1 MKGRWEGK
9 EEKEE
14 KEQST
19 KVTLSN
25 LGCWSEVHIS
35 TELKLQRKK
44 PVEEAS
50 ALFRAKC

>member
-9 EEKEE
+9 EDKEE

-25 LGCWSEVHIS
+25 LDCWSELYVD
-35 TELKLQRKK
+35 EEMFGKQ
-44 PVEEAS
+44 PVEEAT
-50 ALFRAKC
+50 ALFRAER